1 MKPKIPYGYEIRNGL
16 AYPHPINAWK
26 LRDFFSYYIG
36 GLPVLKSLRNAGV
49 KCSESGGRLML
60 MNETYLGLLSE
71 AD

>member
-36 GLPVLKSLRNAGV
+36 GLKAAGGS
-49 KCSESGGRLML
+49 CS
-60 MNETYLGLLSE
+60 
-71 AD
+71 